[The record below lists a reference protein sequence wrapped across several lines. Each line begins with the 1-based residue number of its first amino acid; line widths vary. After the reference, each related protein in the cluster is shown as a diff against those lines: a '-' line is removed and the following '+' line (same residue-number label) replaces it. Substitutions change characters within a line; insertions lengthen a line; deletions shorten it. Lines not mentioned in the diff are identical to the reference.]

1 MSSAEI
7 YVEFITDSE
16 ESAKLLFNKAKAL
29 SRGEDMEV
37 GSSGIYVF
45 DSDWWW
51 DGNKVFLQGISRDYD
66 DTDAIMD
73 TINWARN
80 LVRLEGFYMFCNS
93 MFNKDVCTIRLV
105 GNDLIERYV
114 PWDKYPDIEDTLH
127 EVLGAE
133 GEEEVIAE
141 FRTKGKK

>member
-7 YVEFITDSE
+7 YVRFITDSE
-16 ESAKLLFNKAKAL
+16 DSAKLLFDKAKSL

-45 DSDWWW
+45 DSCWWW

-66 DTDAIMD
+66 DADAIMD

-80 LVRLEGFYMFCNS
+80 LVHLEGFYMFCNS
-93 MFNKDVCTIRLV
+93 MFHKDVSTIRLV

-127 EVLGAE
+127 EVLDAE
-133 GEEEVIAE
+133 GEEQVIAE
-141 FRTKGKK
+141 FRTKGKQ